1 MHIKLSSLST
11 FLILIF
17 YLFSSSLFAQNTQD
31 AIDFFEDNLSEF
43 NATSDAEWIITDAYM
58 DDHTGL
64 YHVYMNQSY
73 RGILFDNHIANIHVN
88 TSDEVA
94 HYAGK
99 FMPRFSRT
107 ISNSERVDMY
117 DAVRTVFQDLNVS
130 FAESENATYVG
141 GAAKEWKLEY
151 GDHTLEPITAK
162 LCYTMT
168 ADNRVKLAWSV
179 DFYSKSGDHWWQYRI
194 DAANAQVLSK
204 KDFVITCNFGVP
216 HTADDCKSLHHN
228 HAPVVRSAVNA
239 RSKSSAM
246 MGAEYN
252 VYPLT
257 VESPNHGDRSIVVDP
272 ADPIASPFGW
282 HDTNGAAGAEF
293 TITQGNNVLAQEDE
307 NGNNGNGFRPDG
319 GAALSF
325 DFPIDFSQAPTNNRS
340 AALTNLFYWN
350 NIMHDL
356 TYQYGFTEAAGNFQ
370 ENNYGKGGAGSDF
383 VFADGLDGAGT
394 NNANFSTPPDGGNP
408 RMQMFLW
415 NGVGTIT
422 VNSPSNIAGTYQM
435 TPASFGAD
443 NYTLTGDIVLAED
456 GSAEPNQVCNPPITN
471 GSAVSGNIAMID
483 RGGCE
488 FGAKA
493 LAAQNAG
500 ATGVIICN
508 NVPGGG
514 RLSMGPG
521 DDGGSVNIPA
531 IMLSFEDCATLKAEL
546 PGVNVTFSDDVNQ
559 LDGDYDNGIIAHEY
573 GHGISIRLTGGPN
586 TSGCLSGAEQMG
598 EGWSD
603 FWGLVTAVRAGDDRN
618 TRRGIGTYAQSQP
631 TTGQGIRSFPYSYDM
646 SINPHTY
653 DDIKTEAIPHGVG
666 SVWCAMLWDMFWDLV
681 DVHGYDTDLYNG
693 TGGNN
698 IAIDLVL
705 NGMKMQT
712 CNPGFVD
719 GRDAILA
726 ADDALYG
733 GANKCT
739 IWNAFA
745 RRGLGFSANQ
755 GGSASNT
762 DGTEAFDLPTSC
774 GSGCTPGAACDD
786 GDDCTTG
793 DAFDA
798 NCNCAGTVVDADND
812 GVCAADDPNDSDP
825 CVPNSNVPNCNPGGG
840 DCVTIDSNDFE
851 AGFGIWN
858 LGGADARRN
867 RNDGAFAN
875 SGTYCIRLRDN
886 SGAESSMFTD
896 NIDASAYNQLEV
908 SFSYIVESFE
918 NVEDFFLE
926 ISTNGGSSYTI
937 VEDWILGTDF
947 QNDERKNELVLI
959 NTSLTST
966 TRVRFRSDAGANNDR
981 VYIDDVVIKGCGGNT
996 GGCTPGS
1003 ACDDG
1008 DDCTTGDVFDANCNC
1023 AGTVVDADN
1032 DGVCAADDPDDNDP
1046 CVPDNSDPSCG
1057 GSCTPGSACDDGD
1070 ACTINDVFDANCNCA
1085 GTFTDADND
1094 GVCVGDDPDDNDEC
1108 VPNATSPNCN
1118 TGGDCDA
1125 PTGLVAT
1132 AISKKRATLNWNAV
1146 ADANDYDVQY
1156 RELGTS
1162 TWTDRT
1168 TSDTDIRIT
1177 GLRNRRTYEWRVRTN
1192 CSSGTSDW
1200 SVTCEFTAGTSSS
1213 GGCEAGLI
1221 GGQNN
1226 DLIFNTLR
1234 AYPNPTNSELNVQLN
1249 LSAEG
1254 NLRLIDM
1261 VGRTVFEVAVRDG
1274 RSSQTI
1280 NVSDLP
1286 SGVYFLELRS
1296 EGAVQVEKIVV
1307 E

>member
-1 MHIKLSSLST
+1 
-11 FLILIF
+11 
-17 YLFSSSLFAQNTQD
+17 
-31 AIDFFEDNLSEF
+31 
-43 NATSDAEWIITDAYM
+43 
-58 DDHTGL
+58 
-64 YHVYMNQSY
+64 
-73 RGILFDNHIANIHVN
+73 
-88 TSDEVA
+88 
-94 HYAGK
+94 
-99 FMPRFSRT
+99 
-107 ISNSERVDMY
+107 
-117 DAVRTVFQDLNVS
+117 
-130 FAESENATYVG
+130 
-141 GAAKEWKLEY
+141 
-151 GDHTLEPITAK
+151 
-162 LCYTMT
+162 
-168 ADNRVKLAWSV
+168 
-179 DFYSKSGDHWWQYRI
+179 
-194 DAANAQVLSK
+194 
-204 KDFVITCNFGVP
+204 
-216 HTADDCKSLHHN
+216 
-228 HAPVVRSAVNA
+228 
-239 RSKSSAM
+239 
-246 MGAEYN
+246 
-252 VYPLT
+252 
-257 VESPNHGDRSIVVDP
+257 
-272 ADPIASPFGW
+272 
-282 HDTNGAAGAEF
+282 
-293 TITQGNNVLAQEDE
+293 
-307 NGNNGNGFRPDG
+307 
-319 GAALSF
+319 
-325 DFPIDFSQAPTNNRS
+325 
-340 AALTNLFYWN
+340 
-350 NIMHDL
+350 
-356 TYQYGFTEAAGNFQ
+356 
-370 ENNYGKGGAGSDF
+370 
-383 VFADGLDGAGT
+383 
-394 NNANFSTPPDGGNP
+394 
-408 RMQMFLW
+408 
-415 NGVGTIT
+415 
-422 VNSPSNIAGTYQM
+422 
-435 TPASFGAD
+435 
-443 NYTLTGDIVLAED
+443 
-456 GSAEPNQVCNPPITN
+456 
-471 GSAVSGNIAMID
+471 
-483 RGGCE
+483 
-488 FGAKA
+488 
-493 LAAQNAG
+493 
-500 ATGVIICN
+500 
-508 NVPGGG
+508 
-514 RLSMGPG
+514 
-521 DDGGSVNIPA
+521 
-531 IMLSFEDCATLKAEL
+531 
-546 PGVNVTFSDDVNQ
+546 
-559 LDGDYDNGIIAHEY
+559 
-573 GHGISIRLTGGPN
+573 
-586 TSGCLSGAEQMG
+586 
-598 EGWSD
+598 
-603 FWGLVTAVRAGDDRN
+603 
-618 TRRGIGTYAQSQP
+618 
-631 TTGQGIRSFPYSYDM
+631 
-646 SINPHTY
+646 
-653 DDIKTEAIPHGVG
+653 G

-793 DAFDA
+793 DVFDT

-825 CVPNSNVPNCNPGGG
+825 CVPNSNAPNCNPGGG

-1094 GVCVGDDPDDNDEC
+1094 GVCVGDDPDDNDKC